1 MDPYS
6 NIPSAANT
14 PTSTAAFDMVAYYP
28 PTTSGHLKLLAHA
41 EYYPNFTTILQEF
54 LQRWNT
60 SNTYVPS
67 YVPPGLIDPND
78 DTGVPVQGTGGV
90 QQQQQF
96 IQQQQQFIQQQVPQ
110 VTGGLPP
117 QTGGGMPQ
125 TLGTQQQQQ
134 TPPQTQGASNNMMN
148 ILKLVGLGAVGYLI
162 YKTVK

>member
-90 QQQQQF
+90 QQQQQY
-96 IQQQQQFIQQQVPQ
+96 IQQQQFIQQQVPQ